1 MENNFA
7 IMELK
12 YGNNNL
18 LRLLKQFVVVICKT
32 TTNHITKTHI
42 KKVTPHSREGLGE
55 GAGKGKE
62 RGRGE
67 GKGDEEGK
75 LVAYFLVYTG

>member
-12 YGNNNL
+12 CGNNNL
-18 LRLLKQFVVVICKT
+18 LRLLKQFVVVLCKT

-55 GAGKGKE
+55 RAGEGKE
-62 RGRGE
+62 RGRGRGE
-67 GKGDEEGK
+67 GKGEEEGK
-75 LVAYFLVYTG
+75 LVAYFLV